1 MFLRLARTDP
11 YLVDHWLELLEKGE
25 IRTDTGIISLIQG
38 NMRGEI
44 LHIVDKVNRVVYSV
58 GIGSLE
64 VTRGSPD
71 FNPNH
76 LVFDVVSEGDEGS
89 YKYESSIRDLHR
101 SIRSIIKDHRSK
113 RGRLVNLYRQWLGNR
128 TGRIFTA
135 IIGTQIVLMIFHL
148 ISAFS

>member
-1 MFLRLARTDP
+1 MSFQILSNIYDNAYAATQVSDCQNSIGEEK
-11 YLVDHWLELLEKGE
+11 ELPA
-25 IRTDTGIISLIQG
+25 
-38 NMRGEI
+38 N
-44 LHIVDKVNRVVYSV
+44 
-58 GIGSLE
+58 
-64 VTRGSPD
+64 
-71 FNPNH
+71 

-113 RGRLVNLYRQWLGNR
+113 RGRLVNLYWQWLGNR